1 MEIQARRRTEARQ
14 GQQGPTFRR
23 QSFLRDEQ
31 GTAGQEIAQERRVG
45 ARRAGEQIR
54 LNCARGIGHNVK

>member
-23 QSFLRDEQ
+23 QSFLRTNKVPLDKKLLKNVVSAH
-31 GTAGQEIAQERRVG
+31 GGQVSRFV
-45 ARRAGEQIR
+45 
-54 LNCARGIGHNVK
+54 